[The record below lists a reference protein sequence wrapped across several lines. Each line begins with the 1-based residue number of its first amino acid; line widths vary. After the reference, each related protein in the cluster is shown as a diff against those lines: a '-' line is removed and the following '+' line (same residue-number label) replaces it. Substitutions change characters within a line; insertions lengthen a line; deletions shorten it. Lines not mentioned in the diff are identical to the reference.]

1 MSCSWFANLHF
12 CLVHGNLYKKW
23 NFHHKINQMTLA
35 RQDFLLRKYPTR
47 HTQKLMEQY
56 KKIDPSKKKIS
67 LFNLV
72 LLWITCK
79 SSSFMVLKPDLISEK
94 LWRHPLFRTSAFS
107 SSWKFVWWSHGRIAR
122 IVASLKFLDCDFTLG
137 FILLQMWLPNWLNW
151 TLLWRNT
158 KLKRL
163 NAKCSLPAKLPK
175 STVWR
180 RMVPWPRLSTR
191 SSGKIILKA
200 SWWVLLCTFRMEL
213 STFLYNTK

>member
-1 MSCSWFANLHF
+1 MVTFTKNGTFTIKSTKWHLQDKIFSWENIQPDTHK
-12 CLVHGNLYKKW
+12 NWWNNTKKL
-23 NFHHKINQMTLA
+23 ILQ
-35 RQDFLLRKYPTR
+35 
-47 HTQKLMEQY
+47 
-56 KKIDPSKKKIS
+56 KKIS

-200 SWWVLLCTFRMEL
+200 SWWVLLCTFQMEL
-213 STFLYNTK
+213 STFTLQH